1 LKVEFNDGIR
11 RGLNINF
18 IGQVMA
24 LYYSI

>member
-1 LKVEFNDGIR
+1 VEFNDGIR